1 MPLMLIYQFA
11 DGDVEYDTANGLAGA
26 NTLIGYWAV
35 SWVKQQFGGAI
46 GEALLV
52 IVGLL

>member
-1 MPLMLIYQFA
+1 MSPRYNYININCLSLCHFMPLMLIYQFA

-35 SWVKQQFGGAI
+35 S
-46 GEALLV
+46 
-52 IVGLL
+52 